1 MLGESG
7 TRDVWIWDLVRGGR
21 TRLTSDVADDW
32 VAVWSPDGDR
42 IIFTSDR
49 NDPLAREQL
58 YETPA
63 GSGTGVA
70 KLLLE
75 TDEGKHHLAWSP
87 DGDTLAF
94 ESLGPETSWDLW
106 TLPLGGDPEP
116 TVFLKTEFQEGQPQ
130 FSPDGRYLAY
140 ASNETGTFEVYLQ
153 TFPPGNGRWPVS
165 TAGGVQPR
173 WTQNGGELLYLGAD
187 AMIMSVAVD
196 LSTFPPSLGVPQPV
210 FQTSVP
216 GGSAAVHFAVT
227 SDGERFLSYSP
238 REETAFTVVVNWVEE
253 LKARVPTTN

>member
-1 MLGESG
+1 M
-7 TRDVWIWDLVRGGR
+7 
-21 TRLTSDVADDW
+21 
-32 VAVWSPDGDR
+32 
-42 IIFTSDR
+42 
-49 NDPLAREQL
+49 
-58 YETPA
+58 
-63 GSGTGVA
+63 
-70 KLLLE
+70 
-75 TDEGKHHLAWSP
+75 
-87 DGDTLAF
+87 
-94 ESLGPETSWDLW
+94 
-106 TLPLGGDPEP
+106 
-116 TVFLKTEFQEGQPQ
+116 FLKTEFQEGQPQ